1 MRPQSTLHNFSVT
14 FVALAML
21 SLCGLAVAINDP
33 ASLRDLRR
41 VRREITDA
49 LQPSIAVVGKD
60 KNIAT
65 TGILQEEM
73 SEFAR
78 AGTGMGDAQQDPPPG
93 GDGPLIS
100 VFAQELSDKYESA
113 DFIAADVGQETGT
126 VQDATTFLGTV
137 EVEPGTT
144 PPGTMAGGP
153 EITSVAV

>member
-21 SLCGLAVAINDP
+21 SLCGLAVAVNDP

-60 KNIAT
+60 KT
-65 TGILQEEM
+65 VVSSGILQEEVV
-73 SEFAR
+73 EYAR
-78 AGTGMGDAQQDPPPG
+78 AGAGTGGTQQDPPPG
-93 GDGPLIS
+93 VDAS
-100 VFAQELSDKYESA
+100 FVAEYDST
-113 DFIAADVGQETGT
+113 DFIAADVGGETAT
-126 VQDATTFLGTV
+126 VQDTTAFLGTV

-144 PPGTMAGGP
+144 PPETIAGGP
-153 EITSVAV
+153 EITSFAT